1 MDDEPLGGGKA
12 PSMHLKKLTRYESFG
27 SKFMRALNFVLV
39 ILIALG
45 LVVFSLQNT
54 QPATI
59 QLISGEV
66 EVEAPLAV
74 ELIVAAGFGGIL
86 AWLFILWSRV
96 QQLLGDRAT
105 LRQIRAQ
112 EKRIQELQD
121 TLQKYQGQTL
131 SEKTE
136 AKAEF
141 EAKTEPEA
149 EVKDEPKTEPEPETK
164 AESEPEPEKTEPA
177 ENAEESKK

>member
-1 MDDEPLGGGKA
+1 
-12 PSMHLKKLTRYESFG
+12 
-27 SKFMRALNFVLV
+27 MRALNFVLV

-74 ELIVAAGFGGIL
+74 ELIVATGFGGIL

-105 LRQIRAQ
+105 LRKIRDQ

-131 SEKTE
+131 TEKTE
-136 AKAEF
+136 AKAEI

-149 EVKDEPKTEPEPETK
+149 EVKDEPKIEPEPETT
-164 AESEPEPEKTEPA
+164 AASEPEPEPEVKAEPA
-177 ENAEESKK
+177 EKTEESKK